1 MSFSSDI
8 LPLKHKEGIKIIMF
22 RQKKKERRMYFG
34 KKGVHSYR
42 KLTMTDQSAHVDNGQ
57 ERVEQG
63 SQV

>member
-8 LPLKHKEGIKIIMF
+8 FPLKHREGIKIIMF
-22 RQKKKERRMYFG
+22 RQKKERRMYFG
-34 KKGVHSYR
+34 KKSVHSYR

-57 ERVEQG
+57 EQVEQG